1 MKRFGVMLDCSRNA
15 VMKPEQVKKIA
26 GVLKSFGYT
35 SLQLYT
41 EDTYEVDGEPFF
53 GYLRGRYSIAEMQDI
68 VSYCQKIGMEV
79 IPCVQALAHLNQ
91 IFRWKEYVL
100 VNDFADILLTEE
112 ARTYTLIDNIFK
124 TLRKCFVSEYVHIG
138 MDEAH
143 MLGLG
148 KYLDKHGYE
157 NRFDILNRHLN
168 KVMEIARQY
177 GFKPIMW
184 SDMFFRLANH
194 GEYYPENPRLTE
206 ECKKAIPEGVGL
218 VYWDYYHTDKDYYA
232 KMMQAHKSADN
243 EVWFA
248 GGAWT
253 WAGFAS
259 CNQFSLQ
266 SMIPAM
272 QAAKDC
278 GVENIFL
285 TMWGDNGKECSFY
298 TALSALYAIKRAYDG
313 EQDTE
318 KIKTEFREITGE
330 DFDAMLSFD
339 CPNFVAGNTNS
350 RVNISKYM
358 LYSDPFLGFLDVTVK
373 QSVKAEYERYAAQ
386 FSAWAKGSKY
396 AYLYES
402 YSALCQCLAIKYD
415 LGVRTRKA
423 YQEEGKKALSEVA
436 KDYEKLLAALDV
448 FHDKFQTLWFTENK
462 PHGFDVQDIRLGG
475 LKQRL
480 CSCHKRLIAYCN
492 GEIENIPELEEALL
506 QGEFGDNIGAEG
518 EFVYNNWRENASV
531 NIL

>member
-15 VMKPEQVKKIA
+15 VMKPEQVKKLA

-218 VYWDYYHTDKDYYA
+218 VYWDYYHTDKDYYT

-278 GVENIFL
+278 GIENIFL

-298 TALSALYAIKRAYDG
+298 TALSALYAIKRTYDG
-313 EQDTE
+313 EQDME
-318 KIKTEFREITGE
+318 KIKAEFRGITGE

-350 RVNISKYM
+350 RVNVSKYM

-373 QSVKAEYERYAAQ
+373 QSVKTEYERYATQ

-423 YQEEGKKALSEVA
+423 YQEEGKKVLSEVA
-436 KDYEKLLAALDV
+436 KDYEKLLVALDV

-480 CSCHKRLIAYCN
+480 RSCYKRLIAYCN

>member
-15 VMKPEQVKKIA
+15 VMKPEQVKKLA
-26 GVLKSFGYT
+26 EVLKSFGYT
-35 SLQLYT
+35 MLQLYT
-41 EDTYEVDGEPFF
+41 EDTYEVEGEPFF
-53 GYLRGRYSIAEMQDI
+53 GYLRGRYSVAEMQDI
-68 VSYCQKIGMEV
+68 VSYGEGIGMEV
-79 IPCVQALAHLNQ
+79 IPCVQTLAHLNQ
-91 IFRWKEYVL
+91 IFRWKEYAP

-112 ARTYTLIDNIFK
+112 DRTYALIENMFK
-124 TLRKCFVSEYVHIG
+124 TLRKCFSSEYVHIG

-168 KVMEIARQY
+168 KVIEIAKKY
-177 GFKPIMW
+177 GFKPLMW
-184 SDMFFRLANH
+184 SDMFFRLANQ
-194 GEYYPENPRLTE
+194 GEYYPENPVLTE
-206 ECKKAIPEGVGL
+206 ECKRAIPQDVGL
-218 VYWDYYHTDKDYYA
+218 VYWDYYHTDKEYYT
-232 KMMQAHKSADN
+232 KMMQAHMSADN

-266 SMIPAM
+266 SMFPAM

-278 GVENIFL
+278 GVENILL

-298 TALSALYAIKRAYDG
+298 TALPALYAIKRVYDG
-313 EQDTE
+313 EQDME
-318 KIKTEFREITGE
+318 KVKVEFKEITGE

-339 CPNFVAGNTNS
+339 CPNFVVGNTNS

-358 LYSDPFLGFLDVTVK
+358 LYSDPFLGFLDATVK
-373 QSVKAEYERYAAQ
+373 QSAKEEYERYASQ
-386 FSAWAKGSKY
+386 FSVWAKGSKY

-402 YSALCQCLAIKYD
+402 YAALCQCLAIKYD

-423 YQEEGKKALSEVA
+423 YQQEGKQALSEVA
-436 KDYEKLLAALDV
+436 KDYEKMLAALDV

-480 CSCHKRLIAYCN
+480 QSCYKRLLAYCN
-492 GEIENIPELEEALL
+492 DKIESIPELEEPLL
-506 QGEFGDNIGAEG
+506 QGEFGDNIGEAG
-518 EFVYNNWRENASV
+518 EFVYNMWRENASV